1 MAGKRITCDGRQYG
15 QRTSVNRWS
24 DELKKKT
31 NKRQLLRIRH
41 AFVESIAGLPVT
53 AVKKRCC
60 VTDTPI
66 VRFPPMQTGVT
77 DTKTT
82 VWTKKMRA
90 TVSDIQTA
98 FVFVF
103 RPPVLPTHP
112 YSVRPSALPSNP
124 PSTPLSSFPTFPS
137 SLPPS
142 ISPFILLIFPCSV
155 LPYVGPSF
163 RHSFRVPGDSLRA
176 RDPPYL
182 PRSVDPFFYTV
193 GLSLGWLVLLTWG
206 TRKGSTT
213 RLFTAMTWRSPS
225 NAYSDREGSS
235 WNKSTESH
243 KNKFSMHSFPYAT
256 IRTSRE
262 YN

>member
-1 MAGKRITCDGRQYG
+1 MQQFQIFK
-15 QRTSVNRWS
+15 
-24 DELKKKT
+24 
-31 NKRQLLRIRH
+31 
-41 AFVESIAGLPVT
+41 LPL
-53 AVKKRCC
+53 
-60 VTDTPI
+60 
-66 VRFPPMQTGVT
+66 
-77 DTKTT
+77 
-82 VWTKKMRA
+82 
-90 TVSDIQTA
+90 S
-98 FVFVF
+98 
-103 RPPVLPTHP
+103 LS
-112 YSVRPSALPSNP
+112 SVRPSFQPTLTPSVRPSFQPALYSSVQLSN
-124 PSTPLSSFPTFPS
+124 LS

-142 ISPFILLIFPCSV
+142 ISPSILLIFPCSV

-182 PRSVDPFFYTV
+182 PRSVGPFFYTV

-235 WNKSTESH
+235 WNKSTQSH

>member
-1 MAGKRITCDGRQYG
+1 MHPSLYLSLHPSFFHS
-15 QRTSVNRWS
+15 SVRLS
-24 DELKKKT
+24 L
-31 NKRQLLRIRH
+31 
-41 AFVESIAGLPVT
+41 
-53 AVKKRCC
+53 
-60 VTDTPI
+60 
-66 VRFPPMQTGVT
+66 
-77 DTKTT
+77 
-82 VWTKKMRA
+82 
-90 TVSDIQTA
+90 
-98 FVFVF
+98 
-103 RPPVLPTHP
+103 RPPFQPSLIPFVCPSFQPAL
-112 YSVRPSALPSNP
+112 YSSVQLSNLF
-124 PSTPLSSFPTFPS
+124 SL
-137 SLPPS
+137 LPPF
-142 ISPFILLIFPCSV
+142 ISPSILLTFPCSV

-163 RHSFRVPGDSLRA
+163 RPSFRAPGDSLRA

-182 PRSVDPFFYTV
+182 PRSVGPFFYTV

>member
-1 MAGKRITCDGRQYG
+1 MLRNRHSNSSVSSDANWSYG
-15 QRTSVNRWS
+15 YQDHSLNQKNACNSFRYSNCLCLCLPSARPS
-24 DELKKKT
+24 
-31 NKRQLLRIRH
+31 NPSLL
-41 AFVESIAGLPVT
+41 
-53 AVKKRCC
+53 
-60 VTDTPI
+60 
-66 VRFPPMQTGVT
+66 
-77 DTKTT
+77 
-82 VWTKKMRA
+82 
-90 TVSDIQTA
+90 
-98 FVFVF
+98 
-103 RPPVLPTHP
+103 
-112 YSVRPSALPSNP
+112 RPSALPSNP
-124 PSTPLSSFPTFPS
+124 PSTPLSSFPTFPP

-142 ISPFILLIFPCSV
+142 ISPSILLIFPCSV

-163 RHSFRVPGDSLRA
+163 RPSFRVPGDSLRA

-182 PRSVDPFFYTV
+182 PRSVGPFFYTV

>member
-1 MAGKRITCDGRQYG
+1 MEWWA
-15 QRTSVNRWS
+15 
-24 DELKKKT
+24 EKKT

-98 FVFVF
+98 FVFIF

-112 YSVRPSALPSNP
+112 YSVRPPFLP
-124 PSTPLSSFPTFPS
+124 TRPLLLCPAFQPF
-137 SLPPS
+137 LPPS
-142 ISPFILLIFPCSV
+142 LYFSIHSFDFPLFRLTVCRPVLPTLLPCSRW
-155 LPYVGPSF
+155 LPSCSWPS
-163 RHSFRVPGDSLRA
+163 
-176 RDPPYL
+176 L
-182 PRSVDPFFYTV
+182 PSAVRRSVLLYGWFIIRLV
-193 GLSLGWLVLLTWG
+193 GFTYLRYKERKYDSALHGHDLTEPIQCVLRQRRVILKHVH
-206 TRKGSTT
+206 RAP
-213 RLFTAMTWRSPS
+213 L
-225 NAYSDREGSS
+225 E
-235 WNKSTESH
+235 
-243 KNKFSMHSFPYAT
+243 
-256 IRTSRE
+256 
-262 YN
+262 

>member
-1 MAGKRITCDGRQYG
+1 MQQFQIFK
-15 QRTSVNRWS
+15 
-24 DELKKKT
+24 
-31 NKRQLLRIRH
+31 
-41 AFVESIAGLPVT
+41 LPL
-53 AVKKRCC
+53 
-60 VTDTPI
+60 
-66 VRFPPMQTGVT
+66 
-77 DTKTT
+77 
-82 VWTKKMRA
+82 
-90 TVSDIQTA
+90 S
-98 FVFVF
+98 
-103 RPPVLPTHP
+103 LS
-112 YSVRPSALPSNP
+112 SVRPSFQPTLTPSVRPSFQPTLTPSVRPSFQPALYSSVQLSN
-124 PSTPLSSFPTFPS
+124 LS

-142 ISPFILLIFPCSV
+142 ISPSILLIFPCSV
-155 LPYVGPSF
+155 LPYIGPSF

-182 PRSVDPFFYTV
+182 PRSVGPSFYTV

>member
-1 MAGKRITCDGRQYG
+1 MEWWA
-15 QRTSVNRWS
+15 
-24 DELKKKT
+24 EKKT

-82 VWTKKMRA
+82 VWVRY
-90 TVSDIQTA
+90 SDIQTA

-112 YSVRPSALPSNP
+112 YSVRPPFLP
-124 PSTPLSSFPTFPS
+124 TRPLLLCPAFQPF
-137 SLPPS
+137 LPPS
-142 ISPFILLIFPCSV
+142 ISPSILLIFPCSV

-182 PRSVDPFFYTV
+182 PRSVGPFFYTV

-235 WNKSTESH
+235 WNKSTQSH